1 MNAKINPISK
11 IRGEIGVPG
20 DKSMSH
26 RAVVFGSISEGETR
40 ISGFLKSDDCLRTIN
55 AFKLMGIEISEDS
68 TGKIILQGK
77 GLRGLKEPADIID
90 CGNSGTT
97 MRLLAGLLSGQNFMS
112 ILTGDNSLR
121 SRPMNRIITPLRE
134 MGTMIL
140 GRNNNNYPPIAISG
154 NPDLRNI
161 EYTLPVASAQVKSA
175 IILASL
181 YTNGRTVIVENI
193 PTRDHTENMLHYF
206 NGKIHKIKE
215 NILVDNPSLL
225 EGRNINIP
233 GDISS
238 GAFFISMAL
247 LAKNGDIT
255 IRNIGLNPLRTG
267 ILEVFKNMGGEIEV
281 LKMDYGECGEL
292 IGDLHVKSSKL
303 YGTEISGKII
313 PRLIDELPVFAIAAA
328 FAEGITILKDAAELR
343 VKETDRLK
351 TITTGLK
358 KMGVK
363 IEERED
369 GFVIE
374 GSKRLHGA
382 EIDSNG
388 DHRIAMAFI
397 VAGLMA
403 EGETIVRNVECID
416 ISFPGFNNIVNNL
429 TGMAIKLNG

>member
-1 MNAKINPISK
+1 MNARINPVSK

-26 RAVVFGSISEGETR
+26 RAVIFGAISEDETR
-40 ISGFLKSDDCLRTIN
+40 ITGFLKSDDCMRTIN
-55 AFKLMGIEISEDS
+55 AFKLMGIEVSEDS
-68 TGKIILQGK
+68 MGKIIIQGK

-97 MRLLAGLLSGQNFMS
+97 MRLLAGLLSGQRFMS

-134 MGTMIL
+134 MGSIIL

-154 NPDLRNI
+154 KADLKNI

-181 YTNGRTVIVENI
+181 YTNGRTIIVENI

-206 NGKIHKIKE
+206 NGKIHKNKE
-215 NILVDNPSLL
+215 NILIDNPSLL

-247 LAKNGDIT
+247 LAKDGDIT
-255 IRNIGLNPLRTG
+255 IRNIGLNSMRTG

-281 LKMDYGECGEL
+281 LKMDYGGCGEL
-292 IGDLHVKSSKL
+292 TGDLHIKSSKL
-303 YGTEISGKII
+303 HGTEVSGRII

-328 FAEGITILKDAAELR
+328 LAEGVSILKDAAELR

-351 TITTGLK
+351 TISTGLR

-363 IEERED
+363 IEERQD
-369 GFVIE
+369 GFIIE
-374 GSKRLHGA
+374 GAKRLQGA
-382 EIDSNG
+382 EIDSYG

-397 VAGLMA
+397 AAGLIA
-403 EGETIVRNVECID
+403 EVETIVRNVECID
-416 ISFPGFNNIVNNL
+416 TSFPGFIDIANNL
-429 TGMAIKLNG
+429 TDRAIKLDG